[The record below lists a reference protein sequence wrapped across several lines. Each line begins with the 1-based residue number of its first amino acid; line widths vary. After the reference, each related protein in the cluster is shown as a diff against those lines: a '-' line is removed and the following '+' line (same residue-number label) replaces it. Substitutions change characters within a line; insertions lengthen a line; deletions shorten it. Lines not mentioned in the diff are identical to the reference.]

1 MDIFFKYQG
10 KIFVNIEKVLV
21 ISEVKISEEQP

>member
-10 KIFVNIEKVLV
+10 KMFVNIVKVLV
-21 ISEVKISEEQP
+21 ISEVKMSEEQP